1 VIGESCGQTVYV
13 QIVEESDLK
22 SQWTANYLK
31 RGIEKKLKVAEE
43 SKVAESNVA

>member
-1 VIGESCGQTVYV
+1 MIGESCGQTVYV

-31 RGIEKKLKVAEE
+31 RGIEKKPKVAEE
-43 SKVAESNVA
+43 SKVAEPNG